1 MKATERESS
10 ILRPV
15 NPLTSPSLGFG
26 ESDALTGTEPLR
38 GGAPPMCV
46 PHSLVGGRDISP
58 SGSAGKHCYIPTSQ
72 APDSPATEV
81 LHGLGVHGRFT
92 RRVGGPPEKQ
102 TT

>member
-10 ILRPV
+10 VLRPV

-38 GGAPPMCV
+38 GGAPHVCPTL
-46 PHSLVGGRDISP
+46 PGGGRDTSP
-58 SGSAGKHCYIPTSQ
+58 SGLAGKHCYIPTSQ
-72 APDSPATEV
+72 APDSPATEI